1 MNKHCRNR
9 QLLLLIGRF
18 LKIFSSETTLPN
30 EPKLDRKHIWNV
42 LYENCSFRP
51 DSLRNMAA
59 IANSCFWLVD
69 FYKSS
74 LKLLSQM
81 NRNLVGNTYGRLYYV
96 SSKQNEALV
105 LFFIFIQNIP
115 AQI

>member
-1 MNKHCRNR
+1 
-9 QLLLLIGRF
+9 
-18 LKIFSSETTLPN
+18 
-30 EPKLDRKHIWNV
+30 
-42 LYENCSFRP
+42 
-51 DSLRNMAA
+51 
-59 IANSCFWLVD
+59 LVD